1 MTVDNW
7 QDRIQVQT
15 ADFSVDEEYQRL
27 CQSNAADGAV
37 VFFVGRVR
45 DRNQGDQVSLLELEH
60 YPGMTE
66 KALQGI
72 VDDARSRWQLGRVSV
87 VHRVGPMN
95 IEEQIVFVG
104 VSSPHRGNAFEAAEY
119 IMDYLKSRAPFWK
132 KERILDANGEL
143 REERWVDA
151 RDSDSAALER
161 WE

>member
-15 ADFSVDEEYQRL
+15 ADFSIDEEYQRL
-27 CQSNAADGAV
+27 SANNAEDGAV

-45 DRNQGDQVSLLELEH
+45 DRNLGDQVSLLELEH

-72 VDDARSRWQLGRVSV
+72 VDDARCRWQLGRVSV
-87 VHRVGPMN
+87 VHRVGTMN
-95 IEEQIVFVG
+95 VEEQIVFVG
-104 VSSPHRGNAFEAAEY
+104 VSSAHRGNAFEAAEY

-132 KERILDANGEL
+132 KERILNAAGDVQ
-143 REERWVDA
+143 EERWVDA
-151 RDSDSAALER
+151 RDSDAAALER
-161 WE
+161 WV

>member
-15 ADFSVDEEYQRL
+15 ADFSVDEEYQRM
-27 CQSNAADGAV
+27 CQSNVADGAV
-37 VFFVGRVR
+37 VFFVGPVR

-104 VSSPHRGNAFEAAEY
+104 VSSAHRGNAFEAAEY